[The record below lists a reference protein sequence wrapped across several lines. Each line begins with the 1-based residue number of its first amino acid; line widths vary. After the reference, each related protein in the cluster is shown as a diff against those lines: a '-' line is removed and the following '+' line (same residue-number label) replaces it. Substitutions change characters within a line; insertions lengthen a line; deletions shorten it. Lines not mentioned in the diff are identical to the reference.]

1 MKNSNLKMFFQR
13 KRVQGFCN
21 DCIEDSWG
29 GSVIGFMLFL
39 FVPLGIIVH
48 LGYFTY
54 SYFSSD
60 LKEREKWYISP
71 GQSIGGF
78 FWDNQ
83 SFVGFP
89 KVF

>member
-1 MKNSNLKMFFQR
+1 MKRHWKNGRYEK
-13 KRVQGFCN
+13 
-21 DCIEDSWG
+21 ET
-29 GSVIGFMLFL
+29 GFMLFL

-78 FWDNQ
+78 FCGMSAGDAVYWGIII
-83 SFVGFP
+83 F
-89 KVF
+89 